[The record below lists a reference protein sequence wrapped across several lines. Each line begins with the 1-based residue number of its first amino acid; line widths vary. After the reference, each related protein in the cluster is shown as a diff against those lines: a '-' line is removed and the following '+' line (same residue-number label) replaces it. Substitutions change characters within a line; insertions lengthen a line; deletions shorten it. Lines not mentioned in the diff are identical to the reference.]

1 MSTTYIS
8 LVNELLRRLNEV
20 QLDTGGQGFDTV
32 RNVQALAKDAINSAI
47 RLILH
52 DGQEWP
58 FLRTSNVQTL
68 VAGTSTYNF
77 PTNMSSVDW
86 DTFYLKKV
94 TALNN
99 LPMKLPAITYDD
111 YISNHRPFDD
121 AAPAGG
127 LEAPRLVYQTYE
139 RKFGVTPLP
148 NAAYEVEYVYW
159 SFPSDLVNFNDAT
172 IIPER
177 FRHVILDGAMMFM
190 MRHRSNEQSA
200 AIHQGNFENGI
211 RMMRRVLL
219 DDPMYMRSTYIER
232 PIKPYTTFY

>member
-1 MSTTYIS
+1 MPDTYVS

-20 QLDTGGQGFDTV
+20 ELDTGGQGFTTT

-68 VAGTSTYNF
+68 VAGTSTYTF
-77 PTNMSSVDW
+77 QTNMSSVDW

-99 LPMKLPAITYDD
+99 FPMKLPTITYDD

-121 AAPAGG
+121 QAPAGG

-159 SFPSDLVNFNDAT
+159 SFPADLVNFNDTT

-200 AIHQGNFENGI
+200 AIHQGNFEQGI

-232 PIKPYTTFY
+232 PIRPYSTFY